1 MDTIAE
7 TFVKLALAVGQH
19 DGDYVDSYFG
29 PDEWRTEVESEAL
42 ELPDIRLQAEEL
54 LQTLE
59 AHSQENDDPLEARRR
74 ANLDKTLTSLIA
86 RVDLLSGVR
95 MSFDEESK
103 ALYDAVA
110 PTHPAEHFQHILD
123 RLDEL
128 LPGSGTITERYD
140 QFRQEF
146 VIPPDQLNAVFAA
159 AVDACRAQTLEHM
172 DLPAG
177 ESFEIEYV
185 TDKSWSG
192 YNWYKGDYH
201 SLIQV
206 NTDLPIFID
215 RALDLACHEGYPGH
229 HVYNLMLERELL
241 RGRDWIE
248 YSIYPLFSPR
258 SMIAEGTANFGIEV
272 AFPTAERLAF
282 EKKVLF
288 PMAGIDS
295 AGADVY
301 YEIQELFRQL
311 GYAGNE
317 AARGYLDGDMSAE
330 TAVDWLI
337 TYSLMPAET
346 ADQRLRFIE
355 QYRAYVINYNYGQDL
370 VRNYIERSGGTS
382 DNPELRWRLFTD
394 LLSKPVPPSEL
405 E

>member
-1 MDTIAE
+1 
-7 TFVKLALAVGQH
+7 
-19 DGDYVDSYFG
+19 
-29 PDEWRTEVESEAL
+29 
-42 ELPDIRLQAEEL
+42 
-54 LQTLE
+54 
-59 AHSQENDDPLEARRR
+59 
-74 ANLDKTLTSLIA
+74 
-86 RVDLLSGVR
+86 